1 MLRVRLMKRR
11 SSLTSL
17 LGRTPPLLELSLTL
31 CPRPLV
37 VEDILS
43 WVVLPLPGTAWTI
56 NISFSILPC
65 PSCKEHS
72 PCTYQKVLAKQKLLR
87 HCFQEPLTISDPS
100 QSPMASITSVMEGKT
115 PPKFLDLAPRVCSQ
129 IQSWRLPEERERR
142 SRAMF
147 GVGVSC
153 PTQLLLQF
161 TRW

>member
-17 LGRTPPLLELSLTL
+17 LGRTPPLLELFLTL

-65 PSCKEHS
+65 PSCKELS

-87 HCFQEPLTISDPS
+87 HCFQEPPTISDPS
-100 QSPMASITSVMEGKT
+100 RSPMASITSVMEGKT
-115 PPKFLDLAPRVCSQ
+115 SPKLLDLAPQVCSQ
-129 IQSWRLPEERERR
+129 IQSSRPPEEKERR

-147 GVGVSC
+147 GVGMASITSVMEGKTS
-153 PTQLLLQF
+153 
-161 TRW
+161 